1 MVEDNLDSQQMVC
14 ELIGMLGH
22 TVSGVGDGEGAWEL
36 LQAQRFDVLF
46 TDISLPGMSGID
58 LARRMLAKGGGTRI
72 IFSTGYG
79 KEALEQLEFQA
90 SVLRKPYDLMELKAA
105 LDNS

>member
-1 MVEDNLDSQQMVC
+1 VEDNLDSQQMVC

-22 TVSGVGDGEGAWEL
+22 TVSGVCDGERAWEL
-36 LQAQRFDVLF
+36 MQAQEFDLLF
-46 TDISLPGMSGID
+46 TDISLPGISGID
-58 LARRMLAKGGGTRI
+58 LARRVLAAGQRTRI

-79 KEALEQLEFQA
+79 KESLEQLEFQA

-105 LDNS
+105 LENS